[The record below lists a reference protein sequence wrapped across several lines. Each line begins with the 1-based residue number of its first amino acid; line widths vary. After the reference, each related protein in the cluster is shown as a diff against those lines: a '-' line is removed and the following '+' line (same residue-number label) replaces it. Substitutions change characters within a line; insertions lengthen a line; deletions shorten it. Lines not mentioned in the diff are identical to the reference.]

1 MILLAPMDENFP
13 TRSGGQSIRPNGA
26 NIINVGRK
34 HNQHLFCYMKKKTKP
49 NKQDL
54 KTDHPNFSVQYRI
67 HEYNFARSLF
77 LKYRRHQVVT
87 VDLPTPIEIKPQI
100 FYLIFL

>member
-1 MILLAPMDENFP
+1 MNHNIQIL
-13 TRSGGQSIRPNGA
+13 TRVEG
-26 NIINVGRK
+26 NIDFISPLWTKIFRRK